1 MSGGD
6 DQAALPGLRL
16 VGSALP
22 ALRPMTPTR
31 RRLVDASAAIR
42 DDRPSSVVYQHTV
55 LCQTCLPY
63 RDPGDQ
69 VRVWD
74 RENGRVALRVRAGE
88 ARSPAG
94 EWIDVGLP
102 FGPKPR
108 LILGHLNTQ
117 AILRQSAAI
126 EVEDSL
132 TAFVRRIGLETH
144 GRNVRTIKDQLAR
157 LAAADLRFGVPTSD
171 DTVTTYKGQIVKEF
185 SLWFA
190 KDERQRV
197 LWPTAVTLD
206 RDYFETL
213 LQHAVPLDE
222 RALGALSHSAM
233 ALDLYAWLAQRLHRV
248 DPRAASFVAWER
260 LRQQFGFGYANM
272 RKFKQV
278 FRTALHQVAAV
289 YPAARLSMDGRGM
302 TLRNSPPP
310 VTRRL
315 VPVIKGTP
323 PNQSDRA

>member
-1 MSGGD
+1 MTDD
-6 DQAALPGLRL
+6 DQPSLPGFRP
-16 VGSALP
+16 VASALP
-22 ALRPMTPTR
+22 ALRPMSQTR
-31 RRLVDASAAIR
+31 QRLVEASTAIR

-63 RDPGDQ
+63 RNPGDN

-88 ARSPAG
+88 ARHPQG
-94 EWIDVGLP
+94 GWVDVGLP
-102 FGPKPR
+102 YGPKPR
-108 LILGHLNTQ
+108 LILGYLNTQ
-117 AILRQSAAI
+117 AILQQSPSI

-144 GRNVRTIKDQLAR
+144 GRNLRIIKDQLAR

-171 DTVTTYKGQIVKEF
+171 ETVTTYKGQIVREF

-233 ALDLYAWLAQRLHRV
+233 ALDIYAWLAQRLHRV
-248 DPRAASFVAWER
+248 DPRGGAFVAWER
-260 LRQQFGFGYANM
+260 VRQQFGFGYADM

-278 FRTALHQVAAV
+278 FRIALDQVQAV
-289 YPAARLSMDGRGM
+289 YPAAKLTMDGRGM
-302 TLRNSPPP
+302 ILRNSPPP
-310 VTRRL
+310 VLRRL
-315 VPVIKGTP
+315 VRIIP
-323 PNQSDRA
+323 PLTSVPN